1 MGNLHP
7 NLGLLTDL
15 DSLGHSLQQQVT
27 LAPDVTGIDATVVRY
42 HPRQADYL
50 LGPSIETWRIKQSG
64 REPPRPL
71 FHSLRH
77 QSLHLRLLLSCRLH
91 VVEAQY
97 RSPHRVV
104 ADQGHYVHSSARVAQ
119 MFQVFGHARPRDV
132 HANAL
137 GLSPCLLHSCT
148 QQRGRRKPAVA
159 NDLRGHPLANFALGA
174 GIGQQGEVGVSVG
187 INEAGSQVQA

>member
-1 MGNLHP
+1 MGNLHYNP
-7 NLGLLTDL
+7 GLLTDL

-91 VVEAQY
+91 VIVAQN
-97 RSPHRVV
+97 RTPHRIVTN
-104 ADQGHYVHSSARVAQ
+104 QGHHVHSGARVAQ
-119 MFQVFGHARPRDV
+119 MLQVFGHARPSDV
-132 HANAL
+132 YTKKL
-137 GLSPCLLHSCT
+137 C
-148 QQRGRRKPAVA
+148 
-159 NDLRGHPLANFALGA
+159 LGA
-174 GIGQQGEVGVSVG
+174 YFLYSRAQ
-187 INEAGSQVQA
+187 